1 MLRQIRKVGKCET
14 GCDRRE
20 RYKGNP
26 ATCHVV
32 VVTDVGL
39 KFRVRGQ
46 SQVNGEGAGGVRC
59 SGVKMSKTRATLG

>member
-1 MLRQIRKVGKCET
+1 LENVKWGVIKEKEY
-14 GCDRRE
+14 E
-20 RYKGNP
+20 GNL

-46 SQVNGEGAGGVRC
+46 SQVNGEGAGGVWRL
-59 SGVKMSKTRATLG
+59 GTKMSGMRATSG